1 MKKIKYFINIK
12 GINRPLILMDFNN
25 IKTLDEL
32 SDDLNKSLN
41 SVNVISFSTDKGVLL
56 ARSSDILSI
65 QVEVLSDY
73 NKKNYY
79 KQNKYSE
86 SIDNH
91 LEEKT
96 QSEAIEDYP
105 ESVDVESEEEVDRL
119 FYQNVDNTNKKSIEC
134 NIEELDAGLT
144 TNNISS

>member
-91 LEEKT
+91 LEEKI